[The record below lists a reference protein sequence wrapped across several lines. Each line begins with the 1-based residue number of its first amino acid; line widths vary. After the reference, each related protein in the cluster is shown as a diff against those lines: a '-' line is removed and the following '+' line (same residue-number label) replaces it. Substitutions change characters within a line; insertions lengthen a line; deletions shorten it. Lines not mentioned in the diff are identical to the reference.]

1 MEYYELYHA
10 VKADY
15 AELQAMHHNQKV
27 TIERLVEEKERFQ
40 AEVMKLVITL
50 EELADEW
57 EKT

>member
-27 TIERLVEEKERFQ
+27 TIDRLVAEKERFQ